1 MKKFLTL
8 LTGFLTLCMLLTA
21 CGGPG
26 RSSFTGGSAPME
38 QAAYKMAPTTA
49 ASYAVNSSADFD
61 DYTAETMAE
70 GAYEESGGGSAPTP
84 SNIKLIRNIDLRIKT
99 EEDNVS
105 AITNALSA
113 RAESYGGYAAS
124 KSIDVSENSTS
135 GFLNVRIPEAKADA
149 FLSDLQSDGYNVV
162 YISDNSEDV
171 TLRYT
176 DTAARIQVLE
186 TEQKNYMR
194 YLEDAENVEETMTV
208 ERELREVTSELESLR
223 AQMRTL
229 NNQIDFTTITINI
242 FYNSYAVPT
251 TGDRWKET
259 FQRAG
264 ESLQEGVM
272 NVIDMFCEY
281 LIPFLGTILMAVI
294 GIRFG
299 LFFLRLFKI
308 VDKKSKVP
316 FFKKKSKNQDA
327 APAAPAASAAP
338 DHTDRPADPKA

>member
-8 LTGFLTLCMLLTA
+8 LAGFLTLCMLLTA

-26 RSSFTGGSAPME
+26 RSSYMAGGARAPME
-38 QAAYKMAPTTA
+38 EASYKMAPQAAPA
-49 ASYAVNSSADFD
+49 ASYAENSAADFD
-61 DYTAETMAE
+61 VYETTAAAGT
-70 GAYEESGGGSAPTP
+70 YEDEGGGSAPTA

-99 EEDNVS
+99 DEDNVS
-105 AITNALSA
+105 AITSALSA

-135 GFLNVRIPEAKADA
+135 GFLSVRVPEGKADA
-149 FLSDLQSDGYNVV
+149 FLSDLQADGYNVV

-194 YLEDAENVEETMTV
+194 YLEDAKSVEETMTV

-242 FYNSYAVPT
+242 YYNSYAVPT

-264 ESLQEGVM
+264 ESLQEGFM
-272 NVIDMFCEY
+272 DVIEMFCEH
-281 LIPFLGTILMAVI
+281 LIPFLGMILMAVI
-294 GIRFG
+294 GVRFG
-299 LFFLRLFKI
+299 LFFLRLFK
-308 VDKKSKVP
+308 VVGKNGTGKAP
-316 FFKKKSKNQDA
+316 FFKKKGAKGQA
-327 APAAPAASAAP
+327 EAPEVP
-338 DHTDRPADPKA
+338 DKPADPKA